1 LRPRAGSPL
10 VNNRTVNM
18 SHLYEKAVPLIKPL
32 IPLTVAAAGVYSL
45 NFLGMEYCGSNF
57 LETLRTQLSGELSC
71 DPAYLGGQGSVGST
85 GLVPTYAVPYA
96 STMGHLE
103 YGPALLG
110 LAWCAAVVSALK
122 WRPKVDDTGQTAT
135 SGTEGVIKPRDGE
148 DRQVRWSPFATK
160 RRTELLTAARRFR
173 RCALSKVRAKDS
185 RRLSTRRL
193 EASTTSLGC

>member
-1 LRPRAGSPL
+1 
-10 VNNRTVNM
+10 M
-18 SHLYEKAVPLIKPL
+18 PLIKPL
-32 IPLTVAAAGVYSL
+32 IPLTVAAAAAAGVYSL
-45 NFLGMEYCGSNF
+45 NFLGMGYCASVDE
-57 LETLRTQLSGELSC
+57 LPMSGC

-96 STMGHLE
+96 STVGHLE

-160 RRTELLTAARRFR
+160 RRTELLTARRFR

>member
-1 LRPRAGSPL
+1 MFGWAGLRVLRPRAGSPL

-18 SHLYEKAVPLIKPL
+18 SHLYEKAVALIKPL

-45 NFLGMEYCGSNF
+45 NFLGMEYCMRG
-57 LETLRTQLSGELSC
+57 C

-96 STMGHLE
+96 STVGHLE